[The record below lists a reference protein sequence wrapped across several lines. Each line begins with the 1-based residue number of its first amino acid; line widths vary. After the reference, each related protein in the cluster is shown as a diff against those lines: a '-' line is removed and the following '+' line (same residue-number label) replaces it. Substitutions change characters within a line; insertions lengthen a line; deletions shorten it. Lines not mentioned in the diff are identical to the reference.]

1 MRVVPV
7 RFFARHPVL
16 RRTVALILTA
26 ISTAGCMTWRPAAND
41 ASYVTAQQPGRVRAT
56 LVNGDRVVVAHPE
69 IVGSQLLGYSGTVP
83 HTTHVAIPMKQVKS
97 IEVPQLA
104 PGRTLLLIVV
114 VALVVGAASAS
125 WEFSA
130 GLGGILAR

>member
-1 MRVVPV
+1 VRVVPV

-56 LVNGDRVVVAHPE
+56 LANGNRIDVFGAAVVD
-69 IVGSQLLGYSGTVP
+69 SQLVGITGTVG
-83 HTTHVAIPMKQVKS
+83 HSARVAIPVKQVVA
-97 IEVPQLA
+97 IEVLRLDVA
-104 PGRTLLLIVV
+104 RTLLLAGVV
-114 VALVVGAASAS
+114 YLVANAGSLNVVPH
-125 WEFSA
+125 
-130 GLGGILAR
+130 LGGILPR